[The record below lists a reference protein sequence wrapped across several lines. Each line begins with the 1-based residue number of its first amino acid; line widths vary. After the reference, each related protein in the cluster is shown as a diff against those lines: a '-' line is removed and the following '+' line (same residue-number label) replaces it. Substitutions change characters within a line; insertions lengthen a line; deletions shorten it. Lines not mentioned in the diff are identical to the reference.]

1 METKTLN
8 LANVEK
14 SDIKYKMTTFPDGE
28 PNLEF
33 EKIDNKY
40 PIAVKTRICNPNDL
54 YTLLLA
60 TDVLNRWEANYD
72 VFVSYLMGA
81 RMDRL
86 MDITRPISYKIVA
99 NILSANTHGNIN
111 VFDCHAVKN
120 PRLLFPFFNTT
131 LESRG
136 AIGGIDEK
144 KDLLLFPDHSAMNRY
159 CQTLTDEY
167 PGQNLRMTCCDK
179 QRTDGNVT
187 TNINDHSI
195 GMIKESRRVIII
207 DDIIDG
213 GRTISNVIDTI
224 EQTTD
229 PNVVIHVYASHCVN
243 KDGLQRIL
251 KKSDQLTTTNS
262 YKDWQEDPDLKDNKK
277 LKVIEII

>member
-1 METKTLN
+1 MKTKTLN
-8 LANVEK
+8 LANIEK

-28 PNLEF
+28 PHIQF
-33 EKIDNKY
+33 EEIDNKY
-40 PIAVKTRICNPNDL
+40 PITVKTRICNPKDF

-99 NILSANTHGNIN
+99 SILTTYTRGRIN

-120 PRLLFPFFNTT
+120 PRFPFPFFNTT
-131 LESRG
+131 SETNG
-136 AIGGIDEK
+136 AIGVLNDN

-159 CQTLTDEY
+159 YETLFVEY
-167 PGQNLRMTCCDK
+167 DKQCPRMTCCDK
-179 QRTDGNVT
+179 QRTDCNVT
-187 TNINDHSI
+187 TNISDYSI
-195 GMIKESRRVIII
+195 GLIKESERVIII

-213 GRTISNVIDTI
+213 GRTISNVIDTVR
-224 EQTTD
+224 ENA
-229 PNVVIHVYASHCVN
+229 PNVKIHVYASHCVN
-243 KDGLQRIL
+243 KEGMIRIL
-251 KKSDQLTTTNS
+251 QKSDQLTTTNS
-262 YKDWQEDPDLKDNKK
+262 YKDWQSDTDLKDNQK